1 MCSYSRNRRRIS
13 SWGREQENQGS
24 EIDAAYLSPGCS
36 MGCSTWRQEAS
47 QHSPYRPRFTCKI
60 AFFESRRADSNRL
73 ALLITSVRSVVA
85 GRCRG
90 MHRLCKSRISK
101 PVSCLCLVACCTVL
115 RPRWCKSGVNVT
127 LIELR
132 LRTRVLF
139 HQAKPS

>member
-73 ALLITSVRSVVA
+73 PLLQLRVITQALQGVA
-85 GRCRG
+85 QE
-90 MHRLCKSRISK
+90 CKSRIFK
-101 PVSCLCLVACCTVL
+101 GVPFLCLGACCTVL
-115 RPRWCKSGVNVT
+115 RSRWCQSGV
-127 LIELR
+127 
-132 LRTRVLF
+132 
-139 HQAKPS
+139 KPYEKFGR